1 MPKEEEEAAL
11 KRLCQDT
18 ETLYAKKYFGILEK
32 SLLTSSKS
40 NTILKRKN
48 IFSSKMYSIFNSI
61 YKDNIDI
68 EIFFTTNKIK
78 KIVVYGYNDLYEYIK
93 VHFKKNIKV
102 IGFFNNK
109 DNTMH
114 NEKILDLL
122 SIPSDIPILIID
134 VTDEDLIYEK
144 LKKLNFKAFKLTEI
158 IDWTYK
164 NKLQ

>member
-1 MPKEEEEAAL
+1 
-11 KRLCQDT
+11 
-18 ETLYAKKYFGILEK
+18 
-32 SLLTSSKS
+32 
-40 NTILKRKN
+40 
-48 IFSSKMYSIFNSI
+48 MYSIFNSI

-78 KIVVYGYNDLYEYIK
+78 KIVIYGYNDLYEYIK

-122 SIPSDIPILIID
+122 SIPRDIPILIID